1 MGRGVGSLLGASLK
15 RTSFLK
21 IEFFFIKDSCY
32 FIEETK
38 KIHDN
43 LLLNKEFFCR
53 IKILFHRAGPLR
65 RDGNLFWFTI
75 FATRER
81 RAVGEREERAINF
94 LMFANYLAKWLDD
107 SCLLTFFA
115 GHCME
120 REYFRESGR

>member
-21 IEFFFIKDSCY
+21 IEFFFHEGFRY

-38 KIHDN
+38 KIQDN

>member
-43 LLLNKEFFCR
+43 LLLNKEFFLQN
-53 IKILFHRAGPLR
+53 K
-65 RDGNLFWFTI
+65 N
-75 FATRER
+75 
-81 RAVGEREERAINF
+81 
-94 LMFANYLAKWLDD
+94 
-107 SCLLTFFA
+107 TF
-115 GHCME
+115 
-120 REYFRESGR
+120 S